1 MIDVISIISESD
13 YEPMIDS
20 KYAFYEDD
28 TDALINVIY
37 YIAKTIDS
45 SELRRFL
52 VRKYDDNMFRYT
64 ITFLYNFDT
73 EKLIVSAFENGKST
87 SNDYIVIR
95 NVGFDKIKAII
106 AFLELYVY
114 DENFVSSLDTSAL
127 A

>member
-1 MIDVISIISESD
+1 M
-13 YEPMIDS
+13 
-20 KYAFYEDD
+20 
-28 TDALINVIY
+28 
-37 YIAKTIDS
+37 
-45 SELRRFL
+45 